1 MAYELQMQYLQENQN
16 AGAGGNQQYNN
27 NPYPVSNYS
36 NGGGSYGSHN
46 VAGSYDGIQGF
57 HPVDAPHT
65 DPVKKKGFY
74 KKLKRNFDGLVNELF
89 IFENSCCKEYADKK
103 RKRRKER
110 TYKKR
115 KRINY

>member
-16 AGAGGNQQYNN
+16 AGGGVNQHQHHQNQNQQYN
-27 NPYPVSNYS
+27 PPNYAS

-57 HPVDAPHT
+57 HPVDAPQQN

-74 KKLKRNFDGLVNELF
+74 KKLKRNFDELKGDF
-89 IFENSCCKEYADKK
+89 
-103 RKRRKER
+103 
-110 TYKKR
+110 
-115 KRINY
+115 

>member
-16 AGAGGNQQYNN
+16 AGGVPQHHNQNQQYN
-27 NPYPVSNYS
+27 PPAYQS

-57 HPVDAPHT
+57 HPVDAPQQN

-74 KKLKRNFDGLVNELF
+74 KKLKRNFDELKGDF
-89 IFENSCCKEYADKK
+89 
-103 RKRRKER
+103 
-110 TYKKR
+110 
-115 KRINY
+115 